1 MPPPGFR
8 TGAYSPAVPLSAPGA
23 TPRLYSYGGER
34 TPAPTP
40 SMTPR
45 VQAARARLAPT
56 QDHHSDDGAADDV
69 AQQQPEPADPDAP
82 HGREAVLGPGLQEG
96 VLAHSVQLIQLPP
109 TVQVAEH
116 DPAAAKS

>member
-45 VQAARARLAPT
+45 VQAVPSSPVPTYRTITATTVPQTMWHSSSQNQLIQTPHTAGRLFSAPG
-56 QDHHSDDGAADDV
+56 S
-69 AQQQPEPADPDAP
+69 
-82 HGREAVLGPGLQEG
+82 R